1 MNCRNCGAPMELFE
15 RRRYF
20 FCIHCG
26 SFSFINT
33 PEVEGIRLLERPVP
47 APDCRRCRAPLIK
60 ALLDDGYAV
69 EHCERCRGILLPRAA
84 FAEAVTRRRAS
95 QSGAP
100 APPVPMDPR
109 ELKHV
114 VVCPS
119 CRSQMDVHPYYGQA
133 NVVIDSCEQCDLI
146 WLDFGELTQ
155 ITEAGGRDRAGTS
168 QFVSACSCSLT
179 TPSRWRRPAAGDS
192 TPDHGPCYA
201 SALVPW
207 KRDALP
213 KSRSAAPGWQGAK
226 SELIGHK

>member
-20 FCIHCG
+20 FCTHCG

-33 PEVEGIRLLERPVP
+33 PEVEGVRVLERPVS
-47 APDCRRCRAPLIK
+47 APDCPRCRAPLVK
-60 ALLDDGYAV
+60 ALLDDAYTV
-69 EHCERCRGILLPRAA
+69 EHCEQCRGILLRRAA
-84 FAEAVTRRRAS
+84 FAEAVTRRRAR

-119 CRSQMDVHPYYGQA
+119 CRSQMDVHPYYGPG
-133 NVVIDSCEQCDLI
+133 NVVIDSCRRCDLI

-155 ITEAGGRDRAGTS
+155 ITEAGGRDRGWR
-168 QFVSACSCSLT
+168 VSSS
-179 TPSRWRRPAAGDS
+179 
-192 TPDHGPCYA
+192 
-201 SALVPW
+201 
-207 KRDALP
+207 
-213 KSRSAAPGWQGAK
+213 
-226 SELIGHK
+226 